1 MSDKKISESLGIP
14 VDEEKKEETLPVVT
28 DDENVPSTE
37 VTPIDDDETI
47 QDIDLARKNI
57 QNIIVKGDDSLEEM
71 IDLAK
76 QSESPRAFEVAA
88 GLMKTLLDANKDYVE
103 MAEKKK
109 KNREEKKESN
119 VTNVTNNNLILSTK
133 DMLKKLQGDE
143 TQ

>member
-133 DMLKKLQGDE
+133 DMLKKLQGGE